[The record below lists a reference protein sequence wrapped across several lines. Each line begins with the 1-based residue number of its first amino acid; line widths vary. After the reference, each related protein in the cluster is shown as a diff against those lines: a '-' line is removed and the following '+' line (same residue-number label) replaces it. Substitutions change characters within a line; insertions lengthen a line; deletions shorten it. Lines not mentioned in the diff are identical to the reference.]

1 MQENYTPG
9 YSANAT
15 NFMANRTVDSHA
27 AFFKLY
33 LRSGMQLLDCGCGPG
48 TIALGFARLVAPGTV
63 TGVDRQLSQIN
74 IARENAQQQAI
85 ANANF
90 QVANIY
96 ELPFPNDSF
105 DAAFSHAVL
114 EHLQHPTQ
122 ALQELLRVLKP
133 GGVVGVRSPD
143 WGGFLIAP
151 SDPELDRAISY
162 YKLLQQKN
170 GGNPYVGRNLKA
182 LLRQA
187 GFTEIEA
194 SATYECYDPLSAIAE
209 YLALRIESS
218 HADEAVEKGWTDS
231 ESLTA
236 MSRALR
242 DWSQNPDGLFAQAW
256 CEAVGRKG

>member
-1 MQENYTPG
+1 MPENYTPG
-9 YSANAT
+9 YSAYAT

-27 AFFKLY
+27 AFFKAY

-48 TIALGFARLVAPGTV
+48 TIALGFARLIAPGTV
-63 TGVDRQLSQIN
+63 TGVDRELSQIN
-74 IARENAQQQAI
+74 IAREKAHQQGI

-151 SDPELDRAISY
+151 GNPELDKAISY

-194 SATYECYDPLSAIAE
+194 SATYECYNPLSAAE
-209 YLALRIESS
+209 FLALIIESN
-218 HADEAVEKGWTDS
+218 HADEAVDRGWTDLR
-231 ESLTA
+231 SLKS
-236 MSRALR
+236 MSDALR
-242 DWSQNPDGLFAQAW
+242 EWSKHPDGLFALAW
-256 CEAVGRKG
+256 CEAVGRKS